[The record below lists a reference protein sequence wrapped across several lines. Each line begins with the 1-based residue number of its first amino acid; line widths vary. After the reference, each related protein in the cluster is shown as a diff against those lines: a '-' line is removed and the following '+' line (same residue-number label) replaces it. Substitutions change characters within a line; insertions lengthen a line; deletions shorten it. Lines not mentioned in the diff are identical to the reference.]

1 MERLGNIFSHL
12 SNGYKNLPELIPYS
26 CSTHMHRVGSFTST
40 LLLCVLY
47 ISICKSSLI
56 IHVHSLASG
65 FSVSINF
72 FFASDKKRRTIW
84 FSSFFEKESF
94 NLFPHRERPELK
106 SSFSRISGN
115 ARKSL
120 VCTRCHKNTMS
131 KIQRLLQFY
140 LQKTKDLLKINLLVW
155 FQPRRVLYFENRAI
169 STFIIFRHLTLKS
182 RPGNLTHI

>member
-1 MERLGNIFSHL
+1 MYIAYMHLGS
-12 SNGYKNLPELIPYS
+12 
-26 CSTHMHRVGSFTST
+26 V
-40 LLLCVLY
+40 
-47 ISICKSSLI
+47 
-56 IHVHSLASG
+56 LASI
-65 FSVSINF
+65 FFLLQTKSVEP
-72 FFASDKKRRTIW
+72 SD
-84 FSSFFEKESF
+84 FPSFFEKESF

-106 SSFSRISGN
+106 LSFSRISGN

-140 LQKTKDLLKINLLVW
+140 LQKTEDLLKINLLVW

-169 STFIIFRHLTLKS
+169 STFIIFRYLTLKS